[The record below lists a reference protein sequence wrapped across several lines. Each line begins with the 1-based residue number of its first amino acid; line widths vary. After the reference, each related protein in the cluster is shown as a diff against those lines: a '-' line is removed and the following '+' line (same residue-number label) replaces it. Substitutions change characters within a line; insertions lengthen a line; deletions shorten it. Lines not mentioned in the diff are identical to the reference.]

1 MKNKI
6 KVSVIVPVYNVQNY
20 VKTCVESI
28 INQTYKNLEVILI
41 NDGSTDE
48 SLKILK
54 ELQKTDNRI
63 QVVSRENKGTLYTR
77 LEGAKIA
84 TGEYVVYIDTD
95 DYIDE
100 TLLSRLIEENEGINA
115 DIVQTDYIIENQI
128 RGKKIKEN
136 NYYKNKT
143 TIEKNNFKEIYDI
156 FLTTYQY
163 SGICAKLIKK
173 DLLNNIKFQKSVNM
187 CEDLYINLEL
197 ISQAK
202 KILFIPEAYYHYMIR
217 ENSTCTN
224 LDKTKMKKR
233 IKDCIYIYS
242 LFFEYLKRWN
252 INTDENI
259 KIVANRI
266 IKEAFL
272 QVRNLFFVSSSKNE
286 VIGILQDTLEG
297 KEFEKA
303 RQCFDS
309 KKANIF
315 EVLLCQRKYKSFYWL
330 STFTIKPIYN
340 IKQLIKHIYK
350 FGKGI
355 FHVKEDK
362 RNL

>member
-1 MKNKI
+1 MKKI
-6 KVSVIVPVYNVQNY
+6 SVIIPVYNAEKYLEN
-20 VKTCVESI
+20 CVESVMK
-28 INQTYKNLEVILI
+28 QTYKNIEIILI
-41 NDGSTDE
+41 NDGSTDGT
-48 SLKILK
+48 LNRIK
-54 ELQKTDNRI
+54 ELAEKDNRV
-63 QVVSRENKGTLYTR
+63 QVISRQNKGTLFTR

-84 TGEYVVYIDTD
+84 TGEYVVYIDSD
-95 DYIDE
+95 DYIDAN
-100 TLLSRLIEENEGINA
+100 LLSRLIEENEGINA

-128 RGKKIKEN
+128 RGKKFKEN

-143 TIEKNNFKEIYDI
+143 IVEKSNFKEIYNI
-156 FLTTYQY
+156 FLTSYQY

-187 CEDLYINLEL
+187 CEDLYVNLEL

-224 LDKTKMKKR
+224 LDKAKMKKR

-242 LFFEYLKRWN
+242 LFFDYLKKWD

-272 QVRNLFFVSSSKNE
+272 QIRNLFFVSSPQKE

-297 KEFEKA
+297 KEFDKA
-303 RQCFDS
+303 RQFFVP
-309 KKANIF
+309 KEANIF
-315 EVLLCQRKYKSFYWL
+315 EYLLWKRKYKSFYWL

-350 FGKGI
+350 FRKGI

-362 RNL
+362 RNI